1 MPLMQWRVEA
11 SPSIL
16 SVHVL
21 CFLRETL
28 LRKEKQRFSR
38 DDTFCSVTL
47 INNQNAPFNVQDKN
61 TKGMRSRI

>member
-38 DDTFCSVTL
+38 DDTFCSAIL
-47 INNQNAPFNVQDKN
+47 INNQNAPV
-61 TKGMRSRI
+61 

>member
-1 MPLMQWRVEA
+1 MPLMQWRVVA

-28 LRKEKQRFSR
+28 LRKEKQRSSR
-38 DDTFCSVTL
+38 DDTFCSATL
-47 INNQNAPFNVQDKN
+47 INNQNAPV
-61 TKGMRSRI
+61 